1 MIAITHELDKVV
13 QFYDLDE
20 FLLSTDD
27 KLEIQPKYSFKNLKK
42 ISAITDISLTIQGQS
57 MDGLVIGDK
66 VGETYFL
73 NVQNLDKLPKE
84 IIESEVAKLLYG
96 HQQTVTTI
104 QKSYCGR
111 FLVSTDTL
119 NKVVVNNFPNV
130 FNIQSVNTD
139 QEKNTLKDVCLL
151 NEDLV
156 ATISSAEDPSKSNIY
171 ISDIFSGK
179 TLYCLD
185 NADI

>member
-1 MIAITHELDKVV
+1 MVKKQHLFINSTVENL
-13 QFYDLDE
+13 FCDLYE
-20 FLLSTDD
+20 
-27 KLEIQPKYSFKNLKK
+27 SFKNLKK
-42 ISAITDISLTIQGQS
+42 ISAITDISLTIQGQTL
-57 MDGLVIGDK
+57 DGLVIGDK

-84 IIESEVAKLLYG
+84 TIESEVAKLLYG